1 MKSIITE
8 LTIFCIVLLLI
19 VCVGLGTFSYLIV
32 SDMMVKDMETR
43 LLQIAEDGAKNVERY
58 THKQLDVLSAIA
70 SKSLIQNPNI
80 MLEERLDELHEEC
93 KKRKYL
99 TMYIVDKEGRA
110 LGLNGQN
117 YNLGDQKYFKEAM
130 RGKPAVSNLI
140 INKENKSIRIAYAVP
155 IKYQSNITGVLVAL
169 KDENKLSKLIKGARF
184 GRTGKT
190 FILNN
195 QGTTIAYTD
204 EETVLNQVNDFKKL
218 KTDYALQSIA
228 DADLEKKMRAREIYA
243 GFYEDKDEVK
253 YMSFVPISNT
263 DLSLVLTSDKKE
275 VFNGVSSLKNCIISA
290 GCIVL
295 LIGIIFTITMG
306 NQITSAIMNAAN
318 YAGIIAE
325 GNFKDQ
331 ISENDLMKQDET
343 GLLMQAFDK
352 MSKNLRKLIRNV
364 AESSEKLAASS
375 QQLTATS
382 QQSSMAAEGIAQT
395 FEQIAKGAAEQAQDT
410 EKGSLKAI
418 ELEKIIENNQKNLE
432 LLNETFNNIVTS
444 VNEELEKIELLIKLA
459 DENDIAAKEIFEGIV
474 KTDKS
479 SEKIGA
485 ASKIIA
491 SIAEQTNLLA
501 LNAAIEAARA
511 GESGKGFAV
520 VAEEIRK
527 LAEQST
533 ASTKEIDEI
542 IKELQVN
549 SKNSVK
555 TMERVADMVKEEQ
568 KGVKV
573 TKEKSIE
580 IANAVKKG
588 ESAVGVL
595 NVSGKEMNNKKD
607 EILDVMQ
614 NLSAIAEE
622 NAASTQQSAA
632 STEEQTASMA
642 EIANASEELAGLAED
657 LKFEILQFNI

>member
-1 MKSIITE
+1 MI
-8 LTIFCIVLLLI
+8 LLI

-32 SDMMVKDMETR
+32 SDVMVQDMEER
-43 LLQIAEDGAKNVERY
+43 LLQIAGDGVKNVERY
-58 THKQLDVLSAIA
+58 TREQLDVLNVIA
-70 SKSLIQNPNI
+70 GKARIQNPDT
-80 MLEERLDELHEEC
+80 MLEERLAELREEC

-99 TMYIVDKEGRA
+99 MMYIVDKEGMA
-110 LGLNGQN
+110 LCSDGQN
-117 YNLGDQKYFKEAM
+117 YNLGDQEYFKEAM
-130 RGKPAVSNLI
+130 RGKPAISDLI
-140 INKENKSIRIAYAVP
+140 INKENKSIRIVYAVP
-155 IKYQSNITGVLVAL
+155 IQYQSNITGVLVAVR
-169 KDENKLSKLIKGARF
+169 DENKLNKLIEGARF

-190 FILNN
+190 FILNK
-195 QGTTIAYTD
+195 QGRTIAYSD
-204 EETVLNQVNDFKKL
+204 EETVLNQENDFKNL
-218 KTDYALQSIA
+218 KIA
-228 DADLEKKMRAREIYA
+228 IDPQQLADVDLEKKIRARERYI
-243 GFYEDKDEVK
+243 GFYEDKGETK

-263 DLSLVLTSDKKE
+263 DLSLALTSDKKE
-275 VFNGVSSLKNCIISA
+275 VFNGVESLRNFIISA

-295 LIGIIFTITMG
+295 LIGIIFTVTLG
-306 NQITSAIMNAAN
+306 NQVTSTIMNAAN

-325 GNFKDQ
+325 GNFREQ
-331 ISENDLMKQDET
+331 ISENDLIKQDET
-343 GLLMQAFDK
+343 GLLMRAFDK
-352 MSKNLRKLIRNV
+352 MSQNLRKLIRNV
-364 AESSEKLAASS
+364 AESSEQLAASS

-382 QQSSMAAEGIAQT
+382 QQSSMAAEEISQT
-395 FEQIAKGAAEQAQDT
+395 FEQIAKGATEQAKDT

-418 ELEKIIENNQKNLE
+418 ELEKIIEDNQKNLK

-444 VNEELEKIELLIKLA
+444 VHEELEKIELLIKLT
-459 DENDIAAKEIFEGIV
+459 DESGTAAKEIFEVIV

-479 SEKIGA
+479 SEKIGE
-485 ASKIIA
+485 ASKVIA

-511 GESGKGFAV
+511 GESGRGFAV

-542 IKELQVN
+542 IKELQIN
-549 SKNSVK
+549 SKNSVQTIK
-555 TMERVADMVKEEQ
+555 RVSDMVKEEQ

-588 ESAVGVL
+588 ESAVRVL

-642 EIANASEELAGLAED
+642 GIANASEELAKLAED
-657 LKFEILQFNI
+657 LRAEILQFNI